1 MGCSCTYRL
10 FFSLI
15 NSFIITS
22 ISNAAAFLFSY
33 SLSPK
38 LKYYCT
44 VFSEAQARTN
54 SCSKMIKYAVISKQS
69 VLRKDSPSD
78 FSKLARFSMFLF
90 SLHALEKSHILILNL
105 NHHLY
110 FRLVT
115 YFLCRYFYF
124 R

>member
-1 MGCSCTYRL
+1 MKKGSSCTYRL

-38 LKYYCT
+38 LKYYC
-44 VFSEAQARTN
+44 VFTN
-54 SCSKMIKYAVISKQS
+54 SSSCSKMVKYAVISKQS